1 MWITHDFLFYLSLML
16 VCRLIENLILNKI
29 ADQKYTF
36 LKNKDNVFL
45 PKEILFDIY
54 RKVKGAVFHKI
65 GTFVVQGT
73 DNILISRFLGL
84 TSVGIYSNY
93 VLIINALS
101 AICSRIMTAATAGV
115 GHMLVEND
123 REKITRVFLEMQI
136 LNAACVNCATVGI
149 YCVATPMIEFI
160 FGEKYIV
167 SEYIVFVLAVNF
179 YMQGMRTVYSIFKE
193 TAGILYEDRFIPLIE
208 SGVNLISSL
217 VLLHYLEMAGIILG
231 TIISTLILYVYTYPF
246 LVYKKVLKRN
256 LDEYIGELIWMTI
269 VTFLSMISAKL
280 ICNLFSWE
288 KLGINLLYNCFVSV
302 VVSFG
307 IYILLYAIWK
317 KETKGLVIK
326 LENIFRRNK

>member
-1 MWITHDFLFYLSLML
+1 M
-16 VCRLIENLILNKI
+16 
-29 ADQKYTF
+29 
-36 LKNKDNVFL
+36 
-45 PKEILFDIY
+45 
-54 RKVKGAVFHKI
+54 
-65 GTFVVQGT
+65 QGT

-136 LNAACVNCATVGI
+136 LNAAFVNCATVGI

-231 TIISTLILYVYTYPF
+231 TIISTLILYV
-246 LVYKKVLKRN
+246 
-256 LDEYIGELIWMTI
+256 
-269 VTFLSMISAKL
+269 
-280 ICNLFSWE
+280 
-288 KLGINLLYNCFVSV
+288 
-302 VVSFG
+302 
-307 IYILLYAIWK
+307 
-317 KETKGLVIK
+317 
-326 LENIFRRNK
+326 